1 MWNFF
6 GHALGP
12 CVLSPAY
19 PYLKLSYSPCC
30 QGNSTAGGIHPV
42 HKIETIPQ
50 NFLLLGHLVQLTP
63 VEFT

>member
-1 MWNFF
+1 MVCEF
-6 GHALGP
+6 LG
-12 CVLSPAY
+12 
-19 PYLKLSYSPCC
+19 C